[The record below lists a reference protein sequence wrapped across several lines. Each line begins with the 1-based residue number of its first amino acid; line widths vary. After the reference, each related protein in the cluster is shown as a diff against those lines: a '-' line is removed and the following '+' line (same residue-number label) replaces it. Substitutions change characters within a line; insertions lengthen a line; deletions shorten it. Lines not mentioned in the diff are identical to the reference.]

1 MSALVVALWKLRGF
15 HKKYSLSVDITKLKV
30 HFAICME
37 LMLIFVMRFF
47 RSLAV
52 SKVYQTSTKW
62 VPVYKMEEY
71 LKEIF
76 YWQIT
81 LYVLLVIYQCLL
93 CYLLIGFLKNKACND
108 CNHASSSS
116 GEHNGFTDNN
126 AGDNRDSW

>member
-1 MSALVVALWKLRGF
+1 MPVLEALVIVSALVVALWKLRGF

-76 YWQIT
+76 YW
-81 LYVLLVIYQCLL
+81 
-93 CYLLIGFLKNKACND
+93 
-108 CNHASSSS
+108 
-116 GEHNGFTDNN
+116 
-126 AGDNRDSW
+126 